1 MRKAAVV
8 GAGKIGSTVVSL
20 LEGSGDYE
28 VLVIDQSAEAVSKVD
43 PGAQTH
49 VMDIGDPAGL
59 ARALAGCFAV
69 VNAAPYHLTA
79 VVAEA
84 AKTAGAHYLDLT
96 EDVAASRVVREL
108 AKDSGTAFI
117 PQCGLAPGFI
127 TIAAWDL
134 AQHFDEL
141 HDVRLRVGALPRYPS
156 NALNYNLT
164 WSTDGVI
171 NEYCE
176 PCEAIVEGRL
186 REAPA
191 LEECEEFSLDGV
203 TYEAFNTSGGLGTL
217 CQTLEGK
224 VRNLNYRTIRYPG
237 HAAIMKALLN
247 DLGLRNRRA
256 LLKDILENAVPATL
270 QDVVIV
276 FVTVS
281 GLKDGRLMQE
291 TYVNKVFSQS
301 VGGQMKSAIQLT
313 TAGAVCA
320 VLDLLAE
327 GHLPTRGFI
336 RQEDIRLADVLAN
349 RFGRFYAPSTWPCAP
364 PSRPSMTVH
373 DRRRRLRRSRSRRGA
388 GPPGR
393 PGGALDRRRPRRALP
408 RHGGG
413 HGPGP

>member
-1 MRKAAVV
+1 MEKAMRKVAVV
-8 GAGKIGSTVVSL
+8 GAGKIGSTIASL
-20 LEGSGDYE
+20 LCGCGDYQ
-28 VLVIDQSAEAVSKVD
+28 VLLIDQSPAALAEAD
-43 PGAQTH
+43 PRARTA
-49 VMDIGDPAGL
+49 VMPIDDPT
-59 ARALAGCFAV
+59 ALAAAIGGAFAV
-69 VNAAPYHLTA
+69 ISAAPYHLTT
-79 VVAEA
+79 VVAQA
-84 AKTAGAHYLDLT
+84 AKAAGAHYLDLT
-96 EDVAASRVVREL
+96 EDVAASRVVRDL
-108 AKDSGTAFI
+108 AHDATTAFI

-176 PCEAIVEGRL
+176 PCEAIVGGKL
-186 REAPA
+186 REVPA

-217 CQTLEGK
+217 CQTLDGK

-291 TYVNKVFSQS
+291 TYVNKVYAQP
-301 VGGQMKSAIQLT
+301 VGGRMMSAIQIT
-313 TAGAVCA
+313 TAGAACA
-320 VLDLLAE
+320 VLDLLAT
-327 GHLPTRGFI
+327 GKLPQSGFI
-336 RQEDIRLADVLAN
+336 RQEDIALADVLGN
-349 RFGRFYAPSTWPCAP
+349 RFGRFYADDDAAAFQPA
-364 PSRPSMTVH
+364 
-373 DRRRRLRRSRSRRGA
+373 LRA
-388 GPPGR
+388 
-393 PGGALDRRRPRRALP
+393 AAE
-408 RHGGG
+408 
-413 HGPGP
+413 

>member
-8 GAGKIGSTVVSL
+8 GAGKIGSTIASL
-20 LEGSGDYE
+20 LGGCGDYE
-28 VLVIDQSAEAVSKVD
+28 VLVIDRSAEALAGIDKRAETAAMAIDD
-43 PGAQTH
+43 PVA
-49 VMDIGDPAGL
+49 L
-59 ARALAGCFAV
+59 AEALAGCFAV

-84 AKTAGAHYLDLT
+84 AKAAGAHYLDLT

-108 AKDSGTAFI
+108 AQESATAFI

-134 AQHFDEL
+134 CKHFEEL

-186 REAPA
+186 REVPA

-217 CQTLEGK
+217 CQTLDGK

-247 DLGLRNRRA
+247 DLGLRNRRP

-276 FVTVS
+276 LVTVS

-291 TYVNKVFSQS
+291 TYVNKVFAQP
-301 VGGQMKSAIQLT
+301 VGGEMRSAIQIT

-327 GHLPTRGFI
+327 GRLPQNGFI
-336 RQEDIRLADVLAN
+336 RQEDIPLADVLAN
-349 RFGRFYAPSTWPCAP
+349 RFGRFYAPEPQA
-364 PSRPSMTVH
+364 
-373 DRRRRLRRSRSRRGA
+373 LRA
-388 GPPGR
+388 
-393 PGGALDRRRPRRALP
+393 AAE
-408 RHGGG
+408 
-413 HGPGP
+413 

>member
-8 GAGKIGSTVVSL
+8 GAGKIGSTIASL
-20 LEGSGDYE
+20 LTGSGDYE
-28 VLVIDQSAEAVSKVD
+28 VLVIDQSAEALAEVGPRTKTAAMAID
-43 PGAQTH
+43 
-49 VMDIGDPAGL
+49 DPAAL
-59 ARALAGCFAV
+59 AKALAGCFAV
-69 VNAAPYHLTA
+69 VNAAPYHLTTI
-79 VVAEA
+79 VAQA
-84 AKTAGAHYLDLT
+84 AKAAGAHYLDLT
-96 EDVAASRVVREL
+96 EDVAASRVVRDL
-108 AKDSGTAFI
+108 AKDSETAFI

-134 AQHFDEL
+134 CKHFEEL

-186 REAPA
+186 REVPA

-217 CQTLEGK
+217 CQTLDGK

-247 DLGLRNRRA
+247 DLGLRNRRP

-291 TYVNKVFSQS
+291 TYVNKVFAQP
-301 VGGQMKSAIQLT
+301 VAGEMKSAIQIT

-327 GHLPTRGFI
+327 GRLPARGFI
-336 RQEDIRLADVLAN
+336 RQEDIPLADVLAN
-349 RFGRFYAPSTWPCAP
+349 RFGRFYAPEPQA
-364 PSRPSMTVH
+364 
-373 DRRRRLRRSRSRRGA
+373 LRA
-388 GPPGR
+388 
-393 PGGALDRRRPRRALP
+393 AAE
-408 RHGGG
+408 
-413 HGPGP
+413 